1 LQGQEIGYSLPMKN
15 TNKLQ
20 RHSFNF
26 SIRSYLRTILG
37 GCLIAA
43 SFISAL
49 VISNSSSRMITVW
62 SAAVELGQGEVITS
76 DDVVISKVLL
86 PSNAA
91 NYIDGEVSIIGSSVV
106 RAIGA
111 DELIPAYA
119 LSSQIDEQLKQ
130 VPIAISFTQVPK
142 DIGSGQRVDIY
153 GITKSELRS
162 QSLTSGKF
170 KSRLIAS
177 DLVIDQVDNQASAL
191 GGDLVITLLVPKPI
205 IPSLIEDMGNYNF
218 VLVGNR

>member
-1 LQGQEIGYSLPMKN
+1 MKN

-20 RHSFNF
+20 KNSFNF
-26 SIRSYLRTILG
+26 SIRSYLKTILG
-37 GCLIAA
+37 GCLIAV

-62 SAAVELGQGEVITS
+62 SAAVDLGKGEVITAE
-76 DDVVISKVLL
+76 DVVISKVLL

-91 NYIDGEVSIIGSSVV
+91 NYIDGQVSIIGSSVV

-111 DELIPAYA
+111 EELIPAYA
-119 LSSQIDEQLKQ
+119 VSEQIDEQLQQ
-130 VPIAISFTQVPK
+130 VPIAIAFSQVPK

-162 QSLTSGKF
+162 QNLESGRY

-177 DLVIDQVDNQASAL
+177 DLVINQVDNQANTL
-191 GGDLVITLLVPKPI
+191 GGDLVITLLVPRTI
-205 IPSLIEDMGNYNF
+205 IPNLIEDMGNYNF
-218 VLVGNR
+218 ILVGNR

>member
-1 LQGQEIGYSLPMKN
+1 MKN

-20 RHSFNF
+20 KNSFNF
-26 SIRSYLRTILG
+26 SIRSYLKTILG

-62 SAAVELGQGEVITS
+62 SAAVDLGKGEVITAE
-76 DDVVISKVLL
+76 DVVISKVFL

-91 NYIDGEVSIIGSSVV
+91 NYIDGQVSIIGSSVV
-106 RAIGA
+106 RAIGI

-119 LSSQIDEQLKQ
+119 LSSQVDEQLQQ
-130 VPIAISFTQVPK
+130 VPIAIAFSQVPK
-142 DIGSGQRVDIY
+142 DIGSGQQVDIY

-162 QSLTSGKF
+162 QSLESGRY

-177 DLVIDQVDNQASAL
+177 DLVIDQVDNQANTL
-191 GGDLVITLLVPKPI
+191 GGDLVLTLLVPRPI
-205 IPSLIEDMGNYNF
+205 IPNLIEDMGNYDF
-218 VLVGNR
+218 ILVGNR

>member
-1 LQGQEIGYSLPMKN
+1 MKN
-15 TNKLQ
+15 TNRLQ
-20 RHSFNF
+20 KNSFNF
-26 SIRSYLRTILG
+26 SIRSYLKTILG

-62 SAAVELGQGEVITS
+62 SAAVDLGKGEVITAE
-76 DDVVISKVLL
+76 DVVISKVLL
-86 PSNAA
+86 PGNAG
-91 NYIDGEVSIIGSSVV
+91 NYIDGQVSIIGSSVV
-106 RAIGA
+106 RAIGI

-119 LSSQIDEQLKQ
+119 LSSQIDEQLQQ
-130 VPIAISFTQVPK
+130 VPIAIAFSQVPK

-162 QSLTSGKF
+162 QSLESDRY

-177 DLVIDQVDNQASAL
+177 DLVIDQVDNQANTL
-191 GGDLVITLLVPKPI
+191 GGDLVLTLLVPRPI
-205 IPSLIEDMGNYNF
+205 IPNLIEDMGNYDF
-218 VLVGNR
+218 ILVGNR

>member
-1 LQGQEIGYSLPMKN
+1 MKN

-20 RHSFNF
+20 KNSFNF
-26 SIRSYLRTILG
+26 SIRSYLKTILG
-37 GCLIAA
+37 GGLIAA

-62 SAAVELGQGEVITS
+62 SAAVDLGKGEVITAE
-76 DDVVISKVLL
+76 DVVISKVLL

-91 NYIDGEVSIIGSSVV
+91 NYIDGQVSIIGSSVV

-111 DELIPAYA
+111 EELIPAYA
-119 LSSQIDEQLKQ
+119 VSEQIDEQLQQ
-130 VPIAISFTQVPK
+130 VPIAIAFSQVPK

-162 QSLTSGKF
+162 QNLESGRY

-177 DLVIDQVDNQASAL
+177 DLVIDQVDHQANTL
-191 GGDLVITLLVPKPI
+191 GGDLVITLLVPRPI
-205 IPSLIEDMGNYNF
+205 IPNLIEDMGNYDF
-218 VLVGNR
+218 ILVGNR

>member
-1 LQGQEIGYSLPMKN
+1 MKN

-20 RHSFNF
+20 KNSFNF
-26 SIRSYLRTILG
+26 SIRSYLKTILG

-62 SAAVELGQGEVITS
+62 SAAVDLGKGEVITAE
-76 DDVVISKVLL
+76 DVVISKVLL

-91 NYIDGEVSIIGSSVV
+91 NYIDGQVSIIGSSVV

-111 DELIPAYA
+111 EELIPAYA
-119 LSSQIDEQLKQ
+119 VSEQIDEQLQQ
-130 VPIAISFTQVPK
+130 VSIAISTSQVPK

-162 QSLTSGKF
+162 QNLESGRY

-177 DLVIDQVDNQASAL
+177 DLVIDQVDNQANTL
-191 GGDLVITLLVPKPI
+191 GGDLVITLLVPRTI
-205 IPSLIEDMGNYNF
+205 IPNLIEDMGNYDF
-218 VLVGNR
+218 ILVGNR

>member
-1 LQGQEIGYSLPMKN
+1 MKN

-20 RHSFNF
+20 KNSFNF
-26 SIRSYLRTILG
+26 SIRSYLKTILG

-62 SAAVELGQGEVITS
+62 SAAVDLGKGEVITAE
-76 DDVVISKVLL
+76 DVVISKVLL

-91 NYIDGEVSIIGSSVV
+91 NYIDGQVSIIGSSVV

-111 DELIPAYA
+111 EELIPAYA
-119 LSSQIDEQLKQ
+119 VSEQIDEQLQQ
-130 VPIAISFTQVPK
+130 VPIAIAFSQVPK

-162 QSLTSGKF
+162 QNLESDRY

-177 DLVIDQVDNQASAL
+177 DLVIDQVDNQANTL
-191 GGDLVITLLVPKPI
+191 GGDLVITLLVPRTI
-205 IPSLIEDMGNYNF
+205 IPNLIEDMGNYDF
-218 VLVGNR
+218 ILVGNR

>member
-1 LQGQEIGYSLPMKN
+1 MKN

-20 RHSFNF
+20 KNSFNF
-26 SIRSYLRTILG
+26 SVRSYLKTILG

-62 SAAVELGQGEVITS
+62 SAAVDLDKGEVITAE
-76 DDVVISKVLL
+76 DVVISKVLL
-86 PSNAA
+86 PGNAG
-91 NYIDGEVSIIGSSVV
+91 NYIDGQVSIIGSSVV
-106 RAIGA
+106 RAIGI

-119 LSSQIDEQLKQ
+119 LSSQVDEQLQQ
-130 VPIAISFTQVPK
+130 VPIAIAFSQVPK

-153 GITKSELRS
+153 GITKSELRT
-162 QSLTSGKF
+162 QSLESGRY

-177 DLVIDQVDNQASAL
+177 DLVIDHVDNQANTL
-191 GGDLVITLLVPKPI
+191 GGDLVLTLLVPRPI
-205 IPSLIEDMGNYNF
+205 IPNLIEDMGNYDF
-218 VLVGNR
+218 ILVGNR

>member
-1 LQGQEIGYSLPMKN
+1 MKN

-20 RHSFNF
+20 KNSFNF
-26 SIRSYLRTILG
+26 SIRSYLKTILG

-62 SAAVELGQGEVITS
+62 SAAVDLDKGEVIRAE
-76 DDVVISKVLL
+76 DVMISKVLL

-91 NYIDGEVSIIGSSVV
+91 NYIDGQVSIIGSSVV

-111 DELIPAYA
+111 EELIPAYA
-119 LSSQIDEQLKQ
+119 VSEQIDEQLQQ
-130 VPIAISFTQVPK
+130 VPIAIAFSQVPK

-162 QSLTSGKF
+162 QNLESGRY

-177 DLVIDQVDNQASAL
+177 DLVIDQVDNQANTL
-191 GGDLVITLLVPKPI
+191 GGDLVITLLVPRTI
-205 IPSLIEDMGNYNF
+205 IPNLIEDMGNHDF
-218 VLVGNR
+218 ILVGNR

>member
-1 LQGQEIGYSLPMKN
+1 MKN

-20 RHSFNF
+20 KNSFNF
-26 SIRSYLRTILG
+26 SIRSYLKTILG
-37 GCLIAA
+37 GCLIAV

-62 SAAVELGQGEVITS
+62 SAAVDLGEGEVITAE
-76 DDVVISKVLL
+76 DVVISKVLL

-91 NYIDGEVSIIGSSVV
+91 NYIDGQVSIIGSSVV

-111 DELIPAYA
+111 EELIPAYA
-119 LSSQIDEQLKQ
+119 VSEQIDEQLQQ
-130 VPIAISFTQVPK
+130 VPIAIAFSQVPK

-162 QSLTSGKF
+162 QNLESGRY

-177 DLVIDQVDNQASAL
+177 DLVIDQVDNQANTL
-191 GGDLVITLLVPKPI
+191 GGDLVITLLVPRTI
-205 IPSLIEDMGNYNF
+205 IPNLIEDMGNYEF
-218 VLVGNR
+218 ILVGNR

>member
-1 LQGQEIGYSLPMKN
+1 MKN

-20 RHSFNF
+20 KNSFNF
-26 SIRSYLRTILG
+26 SIRSYLKTILG

-62 SAAVELGQGEVITS
+62 SAAVDLDKGEVITAE
-76 DDVVISKVLL
+76 DVVISKVLL
-86 PSNAA
+86 PGNAG
-91 NYIDGEVSIIGSSVV
+91 NYIDGQVSIIGSSVV
-106 RAIGA
+106 RAIGI

-119 LSSQIDEQLKQ
+119 LSSQIDEQLQQ
-130 VPIAISFTQVPK
+130 VPIAIAFSQVPK

-162 QSLTSGKF
+162 QGLESGRY

-177 DLVIDQVDNQASAL
+177 DLVIDQVDNQANTL
-191 GGDLVITLLVPKPI
+191 GGDLVLTLLVPRPI
-205 IPSLIEDMGNYNF
+205 IPNLIEDMGNYDF
-218 VLVGNR
+218 ILVGNR

>member
-1 LQGQEIGYSLPMKN
+1 MKN

-20 RHSFNF
+20 RNSFNF

-106 RAIGA
+106 RSIGA

>member
-1 LQGQEIGYSLPMKN
+1 MQGREIGYSLPMKN

-20 RHSFNF
+20 RNSFNF

-49 VISNSSSRMITVW
+49 VISHSSSRMITVW

-91 NYIDGEVSIIGSSVV
+91 NYIDGEVSIIGSSVI

-130 VPIAISFTQVPK
+130 VPIAISLTQVPK

-205 IPSLIEDMGNYNF
+205 IPSLIEDMGNYTF

>member
-1 LQGQEIGYSLPMKN
+1 MKK

-20 RHSFNF
+20 KNSFNF
-26 SIRSYLRTILG
+26 SIRSYLKTILG

-62 SAAVELGQGEVITS
+62 SAAVDLGKGEVITAE
-76 DDVVISKVLL
+76 DVVISKVLL

-91 NYIDGEVSIIGSSVV
+91 NYIDGQVSIIGSSVV

-119 LSSQIDEQLKQ
+119 LSEQIDDLLQK
-130 VPIAISFTQVPK
+130 VPIAISISQIPK
-142 DIGSGQRVDIY
+142 NIGSGQRIDIY

-162 QSLTSGKF
+162 QNLESGRY

-177 DLVIDQVDNQASAL
+177 DLVIDQVDDQANTL
-191 GGDLVITLLVPKPI
+191 GGDLVITLLVPRPI
-205 IPSLIEDMGNYNF
+205 IPNLIEDMGNYNF
-218 VLVGNR
+218 ILVGDQ

>member
-1 LQGQEIGYSLPMKN
+1 MKK

-20 RHSFNF
+20 KNSFNF
-26 SIRSYLRTILG
+26 SIQSYLKTILG

-62 SAAVELGQGEVITS
+62 SAAVDLGKGEVITAE
-76 DDVVISKVLL
+76 DVVISKVLL

-91 NYIDGEVSIIGSSVV
+91 NYIDGQASIIGSSVV

-119 LSSQIDEQLKQ
+119 VSEQIDDLLQK
-130 VPIAISFTQVPK
+130 VPIAISISQIPK
-142 DIGSGQRVDIY
+142 NIGSGQRIDIY

-162 QSLTSGKF
+162 QNLESGRY

-177 DLVIDQVDNQASAL
+177 DLVIDQVDDQANTL
-191 GGDLVITLLVPKPI
+191 GGDLVITLLVPRPI
-205 IPSLIEDMGNYNF
+205 IPNLIEDMGNYNF
-218 VLVGNR
+218 ILVGDQ

>member
-1 LQGQEIGYSLPMKN
+1 MKN

-20 RHSFNF
+20 KNSFNF
-26 SIRSYLRTILG
+26 SIRSYLKTILG

-62 SAAVELGQGEVITS
+62 SAAVDLGKGEVIRAE
-76 DDVVISKVLL
+76 DVMISKVLL

-91 NYIDGEVSIIGSSVV
+91 NYIDGQVSIIGSSVV

-111 DELIPAYA
+111 EELIPAYA
-119 LSSQIDEQLKQ
+119 VSEQIDEQLQQ
-130 VPIAISFTQVPK
+130 VPIAIAFSQVPK

-162 QSLTSGKF
+162 QNLESGRY

-177 DLVIDQVDNQASAL
+177 DLVIDQVDNQANTL
-191 GGDLVITLLVPKPI
+191 GGDLVITLLVPRTI
-205 IPSLIEDMGNYNF
+205 IPNLIEDMGNYDF
-218 VLVGNR
+218 ILVGNR

>member
-1 LQGQEIGYSLPMKN
+1 MKN

-20 RHSFNF
+20 KNSFNF
-26 SIRSYLRTILG
+26 SIRSYLKTILG

-62 SAAVELGQGEVITS
+62 SAAVDLGKGEVITAE
-76 DDVVISKVLL
+76 DVVISKVLL
-86 PSNAA
+86 PGNAG
-91 NYIDGEVSIIGSSVV
+91 NYIDGQVSIIGSSVV
-106 RAIGA
+106 RAIGI

-119 LSSQIDEQLKQ
+119 LSSQVDQQLQQ
-130 VPIAISFTQVPK
+130 VPIAIAFSQAPK

-162 QSLTSGKF
+162 QGLESARY

-177 DLVIDQVDNQASAL
+177 DLVIDQVDNQANTL
-191 GGDLVITLLVPKPI
+191 GGDLVLTLLVPRPI
-205 IPSLIEDMGNYNF
+205 IPNLIEDMGNYDF
-218 VLVGNR
+218 ILVGNR

>member
-1 LQGQEIGYSLPMKN
+1 MKN

-20 RHSFNF
+20 KNSFNF
-26 SIRSYLRTILG
+26 SIRSYLKTILG

-62 SAAVELGQGEVITS
+62 SAAVDLDKGEVITAE
-76 DDVVISKVLL
+76 DVVISKVLL
-86 PSNAA
+86 PGNAG
-91 NYIDGEVSIIGSSVV
+91 NYIDGQVSIIGSSVV
-106 RAIGA
+106 RAIGI

-119 LSSQIDEQLKQ
+119 LSSQVDEQLQQ
-130 VPIAISFTQVPK
+130 VPIAIAFSQVPK

-153 GITKSELRS
+153 GITKSELRT
-162 QSLTSGKF
+162 QSLESGRY

-177 DLVIDQVDNQASAL
+177 DLVIDQVDDQANTL
-191 GGDLVITLLVPKPI
+191 GGDLVITLLVPRPI
-205 IPSLIEDMGNYNF
+205 IPNLIEDMGNYDF
-218 VLVGNR
+218 ILVGNR

>member
-1 LQGQEIGYSLPMKN
+1 MKN

-20 RHSFNF
+20 KNSFNF
-26 SIRSYLRTILG
+26 SIRSYLKTILG

-62 SAAVELGQGEVITS
+62 SAAVDLDKGEVITAE
-76 DDVVISKVLL
+76 DVVISKVLL
-86 PSNAA
+86 PGNAG
-91 NYIDGEVSIIGSSVV
+91 NYIDGQVSIIGSSVV
-106 RAIGA
+106 RAIGI

-119 LSSQIDEQLKQ
+119 LSSQIDEQLQQ
-130 VPIAISFTQVPK
+130 VPIAIAFSQVPK

-162 QSLTSGKF
+162 QSLESGRY

-177 DLVIDQVDNQASAL
+177 DLVIDQVDNQANTL
-191 GGDLVITLLVPKPI
+191 GGDLVITLLVPRPI
-205 IPSLIEDMGNYNF
+205 IPNLIEDMGNYDF
-218 VLVGNR
+218 ILVRNR

>member
-1 LQGQEIGYSLPMKN
+1 MKN

-20 RHSFNF
+20 KNSFNF
-26 SIRSYLRTILG
+26 SIRSYLKTILG

-62 SAAVELGQGEVITS
+62 SAAVDLGKGEVITAE
-76 DDVVISKVLL
+76 DVVISKVLL

-91 NYIDGEVSIIGSSVV
+91 NYIDGQVSIIGSSVV

-111 DELIPAYA
+111 EELIPAYA
-119 LSSQIDEQLKQ
+119 VSEQIDEQLQQ
-130 VPIAISFTQVPK
+130 VPIAIAFSQVPK

-162 QSLTSGKF
+162 QNLESDRY

-177 DLVIDQVDNQASAL
+177 DLVIDQVDNQANTL
-191 GGDLVITLLVPKPI
+191 GGDLVITLLVPRPI
-205 IPSLIEDMGNYNF
+205 IPNLIEDMGNYDF
-218 VLVGNR
+218 ILVGNR

>member
-1 LQGQEIGYSLPMKN
+1 MKN

-20 RHSFNF
+20 KNSFNF
-26 SIRSYLRTILG
+26 SIRSYLKTILG
-37 GCLIAA
+37 GGLIAA

-62 SAAVELGQGEVITS
+62 SAAVDLGEGEVITAE
-76 DDVVISKVLL
+76 DVVISKVLL

-91 NYIDGEVSIIGSSVV
+91 NYIDGQVSIIGSSVV

-111 DELIPAYA
+111 EELIPAYA
-119 LSSQIDEQLKQ
+119 VSEQIDEQLQQ
-130 VPIAISFTQVPK
+130 VPIAIAFSQVPK

-162 QSLTSGKF
+162 QNLESGRY

-177 DLVIDQVDNQASAL
+177 DLVIDQVDNQANTL
-191 GGDLVITLLVPKPI
+191 GGDLVITLLVPRTI
-205 IPSLIEDMGNYNF
+205 IPNLIEDMGNYDF
-218 VLVGNR
+218 ILVGNR

>member
-1 LQGQEIGYSLPMKN
+1 MKN

-20 RHSFNF
+20 KNSFNF
-26 SIRSYLRTILG
+26 SIRSYLKTILG

-62 SAAVELGQGEVITS
+62 SAAVDLDKGEVITAE
-76 DDVVISKVLL
+76 DVVISKVLL
-86 PSNAA
+86 PGNAA
-91 NYIDGEVSIIGSSVV
+91 NYIDGQVSIIGSSVV
-106 RAIGA
+106 RAIGI

-119 LSSQIDEQLKQ
+119 LSSQVDEQLQQ
-130 VPIAISFTQVPK
+130 VPIAIAFSQVPK

-153 GITKSELRS
+153 GITKSELRT
-162 QSLTSGKF
+162 QSLESGRY

-177 DLVIDQVDNQASAL
+177 DLVIDQVDNQANTL
-191 GGDLVITLLVPKPI
+191 GGDLVLTLLVPRPI
-205 IPSLIEDMGNYNF
+205 IPNLIEDMGNYDF
-218 VLVGNR
+218 ILVGNR

>member
-1 LQGQEIGYSLPMKN
+1 MKN
-15 TNKLQ
+15 TNRLQ
-20 RHSFNF
+20 KNSFNF
-26 SIRSYLRTILG
+26 SIRSYLKTILG

-62 SAAVELGQGEVITS
+62 SAAVDLDKGEVITAE
-76 DDVVISKVLL
+76 DVVISKVLL
-86 PSNAA
+86 PGNAG
-91 NYIDGEVSIIGSSVV
+91 NYIDGQVSIIGSSVV
-106 RAIGA
+106 RAIGI

-119 LSSQIDEQLKQ
+119 LSSQRDEQLQQ
-130 VPIAISFTQVPK
+130 VPIAIAFSQVPK

-162 QSLTSGKF
+162 QSLESGRY

-177 DLVIDQVDNQASAL
+177 DLVIDQVDNQANTL
-191 GGDLVITLLVPKPI
+191 GGDLVLTLLVPRPI
-205 IPSLIEDMGNYNF
+205 IPNLIEDMGNYDF
-218 VLVGNR
+218 ILVRNR

>member
-1 LQGQEIGYSLPMKN
+1 MKN

-20 RHSFNF
+20 KNSFNF
-26 SIRSYLRTILG
+26 SIRSYLKTILG

-62 SAAVELGQGEVITS
+62 SAAVDLDKGEVITAE
-76 DDVVISKVLL
+76 DVVISKVLL
-86 PSNAA
+86 PGNAG
-91 NYIDGEVSIIGSSVV
+91 NYIDGQVSIIGSSVI
-106 RAIGA
+106 RAIGI

-119 LSSQIDEQLKQ
+119 LSSQVDEQLQQ
-130 VPIAISFTQVPK
+130 VPIAIAFSQVPK

-153 GITKSELRS
+153 GITKSELRT
-162 QSLTSGKF
+162 QSLESGRY

-177 DLVIDQVDNQASAL
+177 DLVIDQVDNQANTL
-191 GGDLVITLLVPKPI
+191 GGDLVITLLVPRPI
-205 IPSLIEDMGNYNF
+205 IPNLIEDMGNYDF
-218 VLVGNR
+218 ILVGNR

>member
-1 LQGQEIGYSLPMKN
+1 MQGREIGYSLPMKN

-20 RHSFNF
+20 RNSFNF

-91 NYIDGEVSIIGSSVV
+91 NYIDGEDSIIGSSVV

-218 VLVGNR
+218 ILVGNR

>member
-1 LQGQEIGYSLPMKN
+1 MKN

-20 RHSFNF
+20 KNSFNF
-26 SIRSYLRTILG
+26 SIRSYLKTILG

-62 SAAVELGQGEVITS
+62 SAAVDLGKGEVITAE
-76 DDVVISKVLL
+76 DVVISKALL

-91 NYIDGEVSIIGSSVV
+91 NYIDGQVSIIGSSVV

-111 DELIPAYA
+111 EELIPAYA
-119 LSSQIDEQLKQ
+119 VSEQIDEQLQQ
-130 VPIAISFTQVPK
+130 VPIAIAFSQVPK

-162 QSLTSGKF
+162 QNLESGRY

-177 DLVIDQVDNQASAL
+177 DLVIDQVDNQANTL
-191 GGDLVITLLVPKPI
+191 GGDLVITLLVPRPI
-205 IPSLIEDMGNYNF
+205 IPNLIEDMGNYDF
-218 VLVGNR
+218 ILVGNR

>member
-1 LQGQEIGYSLPMKN
+1 MKN

-20 RHSFNF
+20 KNSFNF
-26 SIRSYLRTILG
+26 SIRSYLKTILG
-37 GCLIAA
+37 GSLIAA

-62 SAAVELGQGEVITS
+62 SAAVDLGKGEVITAE
-76 DDVVISKVLL
+76 DVVISKVLL

-91 NYIDGEVSIIGSSVV
+91 NYIDGQVSIIGSSVV

-111 DELIPAYA
+111 EELIPAYA
-119 LSSQIDEQLKQ
+119 VSEQIDEQLQQ
-130 VPIAISFTQVPK
+130 VPIAIAFSQVPK

-162 QSLTSGKF
+162 QNLESGRY

-177 DLVIDQVDNQASAL
+177 DLVIDQVDNQANTL
-191 GGDLVITLLVPKPI
+191 GGDLVITLLVPRPI
-205 IPSLIEDMGNYNF
+205 IPNLIEDMGNYDF
-218 VLVGNR
+218 ILVGNR

>member
-1 LQGQEIGYSLPMKN
+1 MKN

-20 RHSFNF
+20 KNSFNF
-26 SIRSYLRTILG
+26 SIRSYLKTILG

-62 SAAVELGQGEVITS
+62 SAAVDLGKGEVITAE
-76 DDVVISKVLL
+76 DVVISKVLL
-86 PSNAA
+86 PGNAG
-91 NYIDGEVSIIGSSVV
+91 NYIDGQVSIIGSSVV
-106 RAIGA
+106 RAIGI

-119 LSSQIDEQLKQ
+119 LSSQVDEQLQQ
-130 VPIAISFTQVPK
+130 VPIAIAFSQVPK

-153 GITKSELRS
+153 GITKSELRT
-162 QSLTSGKF
+162 QSLESGRY

-177 DLVIDQVDNQASAL
+177 DLVIDQVDNQANTL
-191 GGDLVITLLVPKPI
+191 GGDLVITLLVPRTI
-205 IPSLIEDMGNYNF
+205 IPNLIEDMGNYDF
-218 VLVGNR
+218 ILVGNR

>member
-1 LQGQEIGYSLPMKN
+1 MKK

-20 RHSFNF
+20 KNSFNF
-26 SIRSYLRTILG
+26 SIRSYLKTILG

-62 SAAVELGQGEVITS
+62 SAAVDLGKGEVITAE
-76 DDVVISKVLL
+76 DVVISKVLL

-91 NYIDGEVSIIGSSVV
+91 NYIDGQVSIIGSSVV

-111 DELIPAYA
+111 EELIPAYA
-119 LSSQIDEQLKQ
+119 VSDQIDEQLQK
-130 VPIAISFTQVPK
+130 VPIAIPFSQVPK

-162 QSLTSGKF
+162 QNLESGRYR
-170 KSRLIAS
+170 SRLIAS
-177 DLVIDQVDNQASAL
+177 DLVIDQVDDQANTL
-191 GGDLVITLLVPKPI
+191 GGDLVITLLVPRPI
-205 IPSLIEDMGNYNF
+205 IPNLIEDMGNYNF
-218 VLVGNR
+218 ILVGDQ

>member
-1 LQGQEIGYSLPMKN
+1 MKK

-20 RHSFNF
+20 KNSFNF
-26 SIRSYLRTILG
+26 SIRSYLKTILG

-62 SAAVELGQGEVITS
+62 SAAVDLGKGEVITAE
-76 DDVVISKVLL
+76 DVVISKVLL

-91 NYIDGEVSIIGSSVV
+91 NYIDGQVSIIGSSVV

-111 DELIPAYA
+111 EELIPAYA
-119 LSSQIDEQLKQ
+119 VSDQIDEQLQK
-130 VPIAISFTQVPK
+130 VPIAIPFSQVPK

-162 QSLTSGKF
+162 QNLESGRYR
-170 KSRLIAS
+170 SRLIAS
-177 DLVIDQVDNQASAL
+177 DLVIDQVDNQANTL
-191 GGDLVITLLVPKPI
+191 GGDLVITLLVPRPI
-205 IPSLIEDMGNYNF
+205 IPNLIEDMGNYDF
-218 VLVGNR
+218 ILVGNR

>member
-1 LQGQEIGYSLPMKN
+1 MKN

-20 RHSFNF
+20 KNSFNF
-26 SIRSYLRTILG
+26 SIRSYLKTILG

-62 SAAVELGQGEVITS
+62 SAAVDLDKGEVITAE
-76 DDVVISKVLL
+76 DVVISKVLL
-86 PSNAA
+86 PGNAG
-91 NYIDGEVSIIGSSVV
+91 NYIDGQVSIIGSSVV
-106 RAIGA
+106 RAIGI

-119 LSSQIDEQLKQ
+119 LSSQVDEQLQQ
-130 VPIAISFTQVPK
+130 VPIAIAFSQVPK

-162 QSLTSGKF
+162 QGLESARY

-177 DLVIDQVDNQASAL
+177 DLVIDQVDNQANTL
-191 GGDLVITLLVPKPI
+191 GGDLVITLLVPRPI
-205 IPSLIEDMGNYNF
+205 IPNLIEDMGNYDF
-218 VLVGNR
+218 ILVRNR

>member
-1 LQGQEIGYSLPMKN
+1 MKN
-15 TNKLQ
+15 TNRLQ
-20 RHSFNF
+20 KNSFNF
-26 SIRSYLRTILG
+26 SIRSYLKTILG

-62 SAAVELGQGEVITS
+62 SAAVDLGKGEVITAE
-76 DDVVISKVLL
+76 DVVISKVLL
-86 PSNAA
+86 PGNAG
-91 NYIDGEVSIIGSSVV
+91 NYIDGQVSIIGSSVV
-106 RAIGA
+106 RAIGI

-119 LSSQIDEQLKQ
+119 LSSQVDEQLQQ
-130 VPIAISFTQVPK
+130 VPIAIAFSQVPK

-162 QSLTSGKF
+162 QSLESGRY

-177 DLVIDQVDNQASAL
+177 DLVIDQVDNQANTL
-191 GGDLVITLLVPKPI
+191 GGDLVITLLVPRPI
-205 IPSLIEDMGNYNF
+205 IPNLIEDMGNYDF
-218 VLVGNR
+218 ILVGNR

>member
-1 LQGQEIGYSLPMKN
+1 MKN

-20 RHSFNF
+20 KNSFNF
-26 SIRSYLRTILG
+26 SIRSYLKTILG

-43 SFISAL
+43 SFNSAL

-62 SAAVELGQGEVITS
+62 SAAVDLDKGEVITAE
-76 DDVVISKVLL
+76 DVVISKVLL
-86 PSNAA
+86 PGNAG
-91 NYIDGEVSIIGSSVV
+91 NYIDGQVSIIGSSVV
-106 RAIGA
+106 RAIGI

-119 LSSQIDEQLKQ
+119 LSSQVDEQLQQ
-130 VPIAISFTQVPK
+130 VPIAIAFSQVPK

-162 QSLTSGKF
+162 QSLESGRY

-177 DLVIDQVDNQASAL
+177 DLVIDQVDNQANTL
-191 GGDLVITLLVPKPI
+191 GGDLVLTLLVPRPI
-205 IPSLIEDMGNYNF
+205 IPNLIEDMGNYDF
-218 VLVGNR
+218 ILVGNR

>member
-1 LQGQEIGYSLPMKN
+1 MKN
-15 TNKLQ
+15 TTKLQ
-20 RHSFNF
+20 KNSFNF
-26 SIRSYLRTILG
+26 SIRSYLKTILG

-62 SAAVELGQGEVITS
+62 SAAVDLGKGEVITAE
-76 DDVVISKVLL
+76 DVVISKVLL

-91 NYIDGEVSIIGSSVV
+91 NYIDGQVSIIGSSVV

-111 DELIPAYA
+111 EELIPAYA
-119 LSSQIDEQLKQ
+119 VSEQIDEQLQQ
-130 VPIAISFTQVPK
+130 VPIAISISQVPK

-162 QSLTSGKF
+162 QSLESGRY

-177 DLVIDQVDNQASAL
+177 DLVIDQVDNQANTL
-191 GGDLVITLLVPKPI
+191 GGDLVITLLVPRAI
-205 IPSLIEDMGNYNF
+205 IPNLIEDMGNYDF
-218 VLVGNR
+218 ILVGNR